1 MSTITGLFEMK
12 PSLFPLSKTLGLGMA
27 FATLPVAFSGLPQ
40 PSRLSLTT
48 QAGTILFET
57 TDAAEGHTPIQ
68 LEALSELNLELSST
82 SQIPE
87 GLNQSENPAEGSR
100 GVIGADDRVLMTSQ
114 SFPWTAVGR
123 INGISAEGEGYH
135 CTGTLIGPDIV
146 LTNAHCVVNPE
157 TGQLSQSLVF
167 LPNLINGQ
175 VASRDDVAQVETVFA
190 GTDFSDSNTPPHPDD
205 WAFLKLDRPLG
216 MKYGTL
222 GLAFL
227 DSAALMESPFRD
239 ELVMVGYSGDAP
251 EAAPGY
257 TATAHLG
264 CSIVDEQQEV
274 IFHECDTYG
283 GSSGGPILAMVNGE
297 PRIVAVNASE
307 STDRYTGEGI
317 VNFAVKLQRIAE
329 AMEE

>member
-1 MSTITGLFEMK
+1 
-12 PSLFPLSKTLGLGMA
+12 
-27 FATLPVAFSGLPQ
+27 
-40 PSRLSLTT
+40 
-48 QAGTILFET
+48 
-57 TDAAEGHTPIQ
+57 
-68 LEALSELNLELSST
+68 
-82 SQIPE
+82 
-87 GLNQSENPAEGSR
+87 
-100 GVIGADDRVLMTSQ
+100 
-114 SFPWTAVGR
+114 
-123 INGISAEGEGYH
+123 
-135 CTGTLIGPDIV
+135 
-146 LTNAHCVVNPE
+146 VNPE

-175 VASRDDVAQVETVFA
+175 VASRDDVAQVEAVFA
-190 GTDFSDSNTPPHPDD
+190 GTDFSDSNRPPHPDD
-205 WAFLKLDRPLG
+205 WALLKLDRPLG

-227 DSAALMESPFRD
+227 DSAALMDSPFQN

-283 GSSGGPILAMVNGE
+283 GSSGGPILALVDGE